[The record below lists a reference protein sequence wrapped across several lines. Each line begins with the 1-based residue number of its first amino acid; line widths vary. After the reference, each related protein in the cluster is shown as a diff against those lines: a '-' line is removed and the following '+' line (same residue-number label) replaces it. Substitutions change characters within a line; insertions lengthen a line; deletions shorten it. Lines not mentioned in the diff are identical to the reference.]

1 MGDFDGTSSYEL
13 LKVLKRYGNRTARI
27 FIHTSSLRNIYPFG
41 VNVFHKNLG
50 ALKEQFLT
58 LVFTGE
64 HASQLAPEEHI
75 PSGLTISTMPP
86 LAQSGTPIS
95 NLSPKKRG

>member
-1 MGDFDGTSSYEL
+1 MVNNFKISIHRNSENLHLKLMGDFDGTSAYEL

-50 ALKEQFLT
+50 VLKKQFLT
-58 LVFTGE
+58 LVFT
-64 HASQLAPEEHI
+64 
-75 PSGLTISTMPP
+75 
-86 LAQSGTPIS
+86 
-95 NLSPKKRG
+95 